1 MAGSARSV
9 LDSMLSDMR
18 IVLIATALLAAAPG
32 LASGQTPAARGK
44 ACEDCVRDS
53 SGRAVFHKRMIRRD
67 RIEAMTRL
75 GHELKLLRR
84 RLEDGGDL
92 SAAERRRLERQAAR
106 LESQLSSLGARFG
119 AEISGEVLREMQ
131 PAMAEA
137 RRAMTAAKAQGGVV
151 GARRMTAEGIRF
163 PGWIGIILDARCTVE
178 QRDGDVY
185 WRFFDHPEIVSVEPS
200 SPAERAG
207 IRQGDVLLA
216 YDGQDVRRKI
226 AMNRLL
232 QPGRIVRVRVRRETD
247 VREVPVKVAPARA
260 FAFRSEWGP
269 GVVPQPPKPRAPRAL
284 GDVWKLPAPG
294 GRAEDGAIANPH
306 VTPMPAMS
314 LVRFNGFAG
323 ALVETVSPRLGE
335 AIGVE
340 RGVLVISVAP
350 GVPAHESGLV
360 DGDVIVKADGRDI
373 ATVQELRSAIAGNDV
388 RAVTLAVAR
397 KGKTRYVV
405 LRW

>member
-1 MAGSARSV
+1 MAGSAGGV
-9 LDSMLSDMR
+9 LDSMLIQMR
-18 IVLIATALLAAAPG
+18 IVLIAAALLAAAPG
-32 LASGQTPAARGK
+32 LARGQTPAARGR

-67 RIEAMTRL
+67 RIEALTKL

-84 RLEDGGDL
+84 RLEDDRDL

-137 RRAMTAAKAQGGVV
+137 RRAMTAAMAQAGVV
-151 GARRMTAEGIRF
+151 AARRMTSEGIRF
-163 PGWIGIILDARCTVE
+163 PGRIGIILDARCTVE

-207 IRQGDVLLA
+207 LRQGDVLLA

-247 VREVPVKVAPARA
+247 VREVPVKVAPAPA
-260 FAFRSEWGP
+260 FAFRGEWGP
-269 GVVPQPPKPRAPRAL
+269 EVPQPPKPRAPRAL
-284 GDVWKLPAPG
+284 GDVWKLPAPD
-294 GRAEDGAIANPH
+294 GRAEANPH
-306 VTPMPAMS
+306 VRPMPAMS
-314 LVRFNGFAG
+314 LVRFNGLAG

-373 ATVQELRSAIAGNDV
+373 ATVDELRSAIAGNDG
-388 RAVTLAVAR
+388 RAVKLKVAR